1 MSIPEFAVKRPI
13 TMLMIIVSVL
23 VIGLLSLNRLPLTFF
38 PEFSSSHLRI
48 DVPYPSSSPQE
59 VERLITKPIEDMMG
73 TVTNLE
79 SMSSSSSGSGSNV
92 NLEFVAGTDMD
103 LASVEVR
110 DRIDRVRSLLPDD
123 VERVNIRRWQTTDMP
138 VFQFSV
144 AWNKGSDALYDL
156 VNKILIPQLQRIEG
170 VANVDIR
177 GMDERKVLVELDLE
191 RMRAHQL
198 DFFQLA
204 SSLRQNNIN
213 VAGGTV
219 MQGGR
224 EFSVRTIGEY
234 RTVEEIA
241 ETPIRGSS
249 LVLRDV
255 ASVKFAFPEKTRF
268 GRLNKSNA
276 VDLQVYKAS
285 TANVIDVAEKSL
297 QFLNEL
303 KQESKYKGVEIQVY
317 RDQSD
322 EIKTSLLNLTI
333 SGLLGAVLA
342 VLILYFFLRKVRS
355 TIIIAMAIPISI
367 ITTFLLIYLLRMAPF
382 NSTITINIVSLSGLM
397 FAVGMLVDPAVVV
410 LENIFRHKQEE
421 KLNAIDAAIV
431 GAKEVAVA
439 VTAAVLTTVIVFVP
453 MLFMEGGGFG
463 RWMGDFGVAI
473 CVASIASLL
482 MSLTLIPLASS
493 FLFTGE
499 EKQKN
504 KLIAGLSDGYAK
516 IIGRLVRFPVSL
528 VVLLFGIGLLWG
540 TWYLKDLID
549 RDWMPRT
556 PSRRMDLGME
566 IDRNFS
572 IDEVHVMFDS
582 LENILLKNKQKFEID
597 NVATDYRKRGGRL
610 TIYFIPEEDGQKNTT
625 ELYDEIRASL
635 PEFAGV
641 EFQVGRRHGRGGNEE
656 GVSIELKG
664 ESLSVLRTFAEEIR
678 HRLQGID
685 GIKDIDTSL
694 ERGDEE
700 LQVTVDR
707 VRSQNI
713 GLSAQDVA
721 RSISSA
727 LGGRSTSRFK
737 AQDREVDIL
746 MQLAEED
753 RTNRQQLENMALQN
767 SEQNMVQVSSVADM
781 QLRKGPQTI
790 EREDRRSTVTVFA
803 NTDSRGMF
811 SVSREINKRLADLN
825 LPPGYSWSLGRN
837 FQEMQ
842 QGEQDSM
849 FAIWLAVILI
859 YIVMAS
865 LFESFIHPFTIMFSV
880 PFALSGVFLMFWL
893 TDTNLTTM
901 GWLGILV
908 VCGLVVNNGI
918 ILIDA
923 INKRRRSGFSRTEAI
938 IIGGKNRV
946 RPILMT
952 TLTTILGLAPLVIPA
967 MFPQFFGPQEGRSG
981 MYSPVGIAIVGGLVT
996 STPLTLFII
1005 PVVYVFLDDLTRWAK
1020 NVLDNTLKRSRL
1032 TTATQES

>member
-664 ESLSVLRTFAEEIR
+664 ESLSVLRTFSEEIR

>member
-865 LFESFIHPFTIMFSV
+865 LLNRLFIRLQSCSPCPSHCPVFFSC
-880 PFALSGVFLMFWL
+880 SG
-893 TDTNLTTM
+893 
-901 GWLGILV
+901 
-908 VCGLVVNNGI
+908 
-918 ILIDA
+918 
-923 INKRRRSGFSRTEAI
+923 SRT
-938 IIGGKNRV
+938 R
-946 RPILMT
+946 T
-952 TLTTILGLAPLVIPA
+952 
-967 MFPQFFGPQEGRSG
+967 
-981 MYSPVGIAIVGGLVT
+981 
-996 STPLTLFII
+996 
-1005 PVVYVFLDDLTRWAK
+1005 
-1020 NVLDNTLKRSRL
+1020 
-1032 TTATQES
+1032 